1 MTRKK
6 LWLTFA
12 AIVILVLA
20 TSELALPYWPADFPL
35 TTWFKSHNFKLGLD
49 LQGGAELTYEA
60 DLSKVD
66 SSKQSDALE
75 GARDVI
81 ERRVNAF
88 GVSEPV
94 VQTSTVGAS
103 HRVLVSLPGVTNIAE
118 AIKQIGET
126 PLLEFK
132 EQGNGQVVPYTADQ
146 IKQINDGNAVAK
158 KQAQSILSRALSGE
172 DFASLASQYGSDA
185 TKDKGGDLGYFAK
198 GQMVKP
204 FEDAVFNLKPT
215 TGVIPYL
222 VQTQFG
228 YHIVKK
234 TGEKIAKDATGQDE
248 KQVSASHILLMTK
261 STAPSPAEPW
271 AGTAL
276 TGKYLTGATVSFDQ
290 QFGSPQVDLKFNN
303 EGASLFGE
311 ITKRN
316 IGKPVAIF
324 LDGSAISTPTV
335 QTEITGGQAVITG
348 NFSLTEAKQLAQRL
362 NAGALPVP
370 VSLVAQSQV
379 GPSLGLDA
387 AQKSVFAGLIGLI
400 VLAIFMMAYY
410 RLPGLFAILA
420 LGCYTF
426 IVLAVFKIFG
436 VVLTLAGIA
445 GIILSIGMAV
455 DANILIF
462 ERLREELR
470 SGKTYGQAFEEGFH
484 RAWTSIRDSNVSSLI
499 TCAILLWFGAS
510 VIKGFAITLSL
521 GILISMFSAITITRT
536 LMRLL
541 VSADWFTHHPYLFG
555 SKKAIS
561 NRENF

>member
-6 LWLTFA
+6 LWLIFA
-12 AIVILVLA
+12 GIVVLILA
-20 TSELALPYWPADFPL
+20 ASELALPYWPADFPL
-35 TTWFKSHNFKLGLD
+35 APWFKSHNFKLGLD

-60 DLSKVD
+60 DLSKID
-66 SSKQSDALE
+66 SSQQSDALE

-88 GVSEPV
+88 GVSEPI

-103 HRVLVSLPGVTNIAE
+103 HRVLISLPGVTDINQ

-132 EQGNGQVVPYTADQ
+132 EQGSGVAPIYTPAQ
-146 IKQINDGNAVAK
+146 IKQIKDENIKIKAE
-158 KQAQSILSRALSGE
+158 AQKILNRALGGE
-172 DFASLASQYGSDA
+172 DFATLAKQFGTDA
-185 TKDKGGDLGYFAK
+185 TKDQGGDLGYFAK

-204 FEDAVFNLKPT
+204 FEDAVFGFKPKI
-215 TGVIPYL
+215 GIIPYL

-228 YHIVKK
+228 YHVVKK
-234 TGEKIAKDATGQDE
+234 TGEKTEKDETGKDVL
-248 KQVSASHILLMTK
+248 KVSASHILLQTK
-261 STAPSPAEPW
+261 SETPPPAEQW
-271 AGTAL
+271 SATAL
-276 TGKYLTGATVSFDQ
+276 TGKYLTGASVSFDQ
-290 QFGSPQVDLKFNN
+290 RFGSPQVDLKFNSAGGN
-303 EGASLFGE
+303 LFAE

-324 LDGSAISTPTV
+324 LDGAPISTPVV

-379 GPSLGLDA
+379 GPSLGINA
-387 AQKSVFAGLIGLI
+387 AQKSVFAGLIGLVVI
-400 VLAIFMMAYY
+400 ALFMIAYY
-410 RLPGLFAILA
+410 RLPGLFAIVA

-426 IVLAVFKIFG
+426 MVLAVFKIFG

-445 GIILSIGMAV
+445 GVILSIGMAV

-470 SGKTYGQAFEEGFH
+470 AGKTYTQALEEGFH

-499 TCAILLWFGAS
+499 TCAILLWFGTS
-510 VIKGFAITLSL
+510 VIKGFALTLSL
-521 GILISMFSAITITRT
+521 GILLSMFSAITITRT
-536 LMRLL
+536 IMRLL
-541 VSADWFTHHPYLFG
+541 VSGEWFTRHPYLFG
-555 SKKAIS
+555 SKKAVAPKV
-561 NRENF
+561 N